1 MNNKLIGAIS
11 SEGEL
16 VGELDNKGLSIDVTI
31 VGTGEQGKTGK
42 SAYQEWL
49 DLGNIGSEEDF
60 ILSLKGQDGYT
71 PEKGVDYFDGI
82 DGKDG
87 RNGVDG
93 KNGKDGVD
101 GNTPVKGV
109 DYFTEADKSEMVSA
123 VLAALPVYEG
133 EVESV

>member
-31 VGTGEQGKTGK
+31 VGTGEQEKTGK

-60 ILSLKGQDGYT
+60 ILSLKGQDGY
-71 PEKGVDYFDGI
+71 
-82 DGKDG
+82 
-87 RNGVDG
+87 
-93 KNGKDGVD
+93 
-101 GNTPVKGV
+101 TPVKGV